1 MTKGERKDRFLGVM
15 LPIISILAFLLIWQV
30 VVVTGIVPEKK
41 LPLPVTVFESFLSK
55 LTHTEPDGA
64 TLITNIQVSLTLS
77 LTGLILGIVIG
88 TPLGWLM
95 GWYKAVNALVKPVFE
110 LIRPIP
116 PISWIPLMIV
126 WVGVGMESKVVIIF
140 FSAFIP
146 CVLNSYSGICQTSQ
160 VLINLAKTYGASN
173 FETFYKV
180 GIPSALPMSFAG
192 MRIALGNAWST
203 LVAAELLAANAG
215 LGYMI
220 TMGRSFQR
228 ADIIIVGMLTIG
240 ILGYIMTTIFGILE
254 KRIVKGRGHNG

>member
-1 MTKGERKDRFLGVM
+1 MDRIWGVM
-15 LPIISILAFLLIWQV
+15 LPVISVLAVLLIWQLV
-30 VVVTGIVPEKK
+30 VASGLIPERK
-41 LPLPVTVFESFLSK
+41 LPTPVTVFESFLSK

-64 TLITNIQVSLTLS
+64 TLITNIRVSLALS
-77 LTGLILGIVIG
+77 LTGLLLGIMIG

-95 GWYKAVNALVKPVFE
+95 GWYPAINAVIKPVFE

-126 WVGVGMESKVVIIF
+126 WVGVGMESKIVIIF

-146 CVLNSYSGICQTSQ
+146 CVLNSYSGIRQTSQ

-173 FETFYKV
+173 FETFRKI

-240 ILGYIMTTIFGILE
+240 VLGFILTAVFGLLE
-254 KRIVKGRGHNG
+254 KKIVKGRGHS